1 MRLDYLE
8 HEHAVGGD
16 KLRIVELALEARV
29 AFLDQRR
36 ADVGSRDCGQS
47 KLGEFV
53 DVSSRAVADAHDLGS
68 EIDGRDVDDALAAV
82 SDHLEAVVLVPDIAA
97 NQRRLEAHDHV
108 PAHSHDVGLAAS
120 SRTHQHDRPRLEIA
134 PHVVYQEV
142 SLVVFAHAAELSPR
156 AARTAVLLNLFGEG

>member
-1 MRLDYLE
+1 MHGARIFRRHRHMRLDYLE

-36 ADVGSRDCGQS
+36 ADAGSRDCGQS

-82 SDHLEAVVLVPDIAA
+82 SDHLEAVVLVPDVAA
-97 NQRRLEAHDHV
+97 NQRRLEAMTMCQLM
-108 PAHSHDVGLAAS
+108 LAL
-120 SRTHQHDRPRLEIA
+120 PR
-134 PHVVYQEV
+134 Q
-142 SLVVFAHAAELSPR
+142 AELTSTIGPGSR
-156 AARTAVLLNLFGEG
+156 